1 MRILCALTYYRPY
14 TSGLTIYV
22 QRLATAL
29 ARRGH
34 SVTVLTSQYDPS
46 LPLTEL
52 LDGVRVVRAPVL
64 ARVSKGVIMP
74 TIGWLATSLALQHD
88 AMSLHLPQFDAPG
101 LALRGRLLR
110 QPVVLTYHSDLQ
122 LPFSMLNTVA
132 NRVIDAANL
141 VAGTLATR
149 IVAYTQDFADHSPYL
164 RRFREKIVVIPPPV
178 EVAEVSPEA
187 IAAFRER
194 WNLRGPVIGM
204 AARLAAEKGVEVL
217 LRALPKVLA
226 VHPEARVLFA
236 GPHENVLGEEAYAQ
250 RLAPEFARF
259 ARHWTF
265 LGTLDPR
272 EMAAFFPNLDVLVV
286 PSLNSTETFGLVQ
299 VEAMLCGTPAI
310 ASALPGVRQPVHQTG
325 MGEVVPIGDSDALA
339 AAILRVI
346 ELKQRYLR
354 PRDAI
359 AARFSTEK
367 TAAEYERLFE
377 ELRRPARA
385 RPPAHP

>member
-14 TSGLTIYV
+14 ISGLTIYV

-34 SVTVLTSQYDPS
+34 AVTVLTSQYDPS
-46 LPLTEL
+46 LPLTEWM
-52 LDGVRVVRAPVL
+52 DGVRVVRAPVV

-74 TIGWLATSLALQHD
+74 TFGWLATSLARNHD

-132 NRVIDAANL
+132 NRVVDVANL
-141 VAGTLATR
+141 AAGVLATR

-178 EVAEVSPEA
+178 EVAEATPEE

-217 LRALPKVLA
+217 LKALPRVLE
-226 VHPEARVLFA
+226 VYPEARVLFA

-259 ARHWTF
+259 SRHWTF
-265 LGTLDPR
+265 LGTLGPR
-272 EMAAFFPNLDVLVV
+272 EMAAFFPNLDVIVV

-299 VEAMLCGTPAI
+299 VEAMLCGVPSI

-325 MGEVVPIGDSDALA
+325 MGEVVPVGDADALA

-346 ELKQRYLR
+346 ELRERYVR
-354 PRDAI
+354 PRAEI
-359 AARFSTEK
+359 AAKFSTER
-367 TAAEYERLFE
+367 TAAAYEQLFE
-377 ELRRPARA
+377 TLRGLGSTCM
-385 RPPAHP
+385 PPR

>member
-14 TSGLTIYV
+14 ISGLTIYV

-34 SVTVLTSQYDPS
+34 AVTVLTSQYDPS
-46 LPLTEL
+46 LPLTEWM
-52 LDGVRVVRAPVL
+52 DGVRVVRAPVA

-74 TIGWLATSLALQHD
+74 TFGWLATSLALQHD

-132 NRVIDAANL
+132 NRVVDVANL
-141 VAGTLATR
+141 AAGALATR

-178 EVAEVSPEA
+178 EVAEATPDE

-217 LRALPKVLA
+217 LKALPRILA
-226 VHPEARVLFA
+226 VYPEARVLFA
-236 GPHENVLGEEAYAQ
+236 GPHENVLGEEAYAR

-259 ARHWTF
+259 SRHWTF
-265 LGTLDPR
+265 LGTLGPR
-272 EMAAFFPNLDVLVV
+272 EMAAFFPNLDVIVV

-299 VEAMLCGTPAI
+299 VEAMLCGTPSI

-325 MGEVVPIGDSDALA
+325 MGEVVPVGDSEALA

-346 ELKQRYLR
+346 ELRERYVR
-354 PRDAI
+354 PRAEI
-359 AARFSTEK
+359 AAKFSTER
-367 TAAEYERLFE
+367 TAAAYEQLFE
-377 ELRRPARA
+377 ALRGC
-385 RPPAHP
+385 

>member
-29 ARRGH
+29 VRRGH

-46 LPLTEL
+46 LPLREE
-52 LDGVRVVRAPVL
+52 LDGVRVVRAPVI

-74 TIGWLATSLALQHD
+74 TFGWLATSLALQHD

-122 LPFSMLNTVA
+122 LPFSILNTVA
-132 NRVIDAANL
+132 NRVVDAANL
-141 VAGTLATR
+141 AAGALATR
-149 IVAYTQDFADHSPYL
+149 IVAYTRDFADHSPFL

-178 EVAEVSPEA
+178 EVAPASPEDV
-187 IAAFRER
+187 AAFRER

-217 LRALPKVLA
+217 LRALPKVLE
-226 VHPEARVLFA
+226 VYPQARVLFA
-236 GPHENVLGEEAYAQ
+236 GPFEHVLGEEAYAR

-265 LGTLDPR
+265 LGTLGPE
-272 EMAAFFPNLDVLVV
+272 EMAAFFPNLDVIVV

-299 VEAMLCGTPAI
+299 VEAMLCGTPSI
-310 ASALPGVRQPVHQTG
+310 AAALPGVRQPVYQTG
-325 MGEVVPIGDSDALA
+325 MGEVVPVGDSEALA

-346 ELKQRYLR
+346 ELRERYVR
-354 PRDAI
+354 PREEI
-359 AARFSTEK
+359 AAKFSTEK
-367 TAAEYERLFE
+367 TALEYERLFE
-377 ELRRPARA
+377 DLRR
-385 RPPAHP
+385 

>member
-22 QRLATAL
+22 ERLATAL
-29 ARRGH
+29 VRRGH

-46 LPLTEL
+46 LPLREE
-52 LDGVRVVRAPVL
+52 LDGVRVVRAPVA

-74 TIGWLATSLALQHD
+74 TFGWIATSLALQHD

-101 LALRGRLLR
+101 LALRGRILR

-132 NRVIDAANL
+132 NRVVDAANL
-141 VAGTLATR
+141 AAGALATR
-149 IVAYTQDFADHSPYL
+149 VVAYTQDFADHSPFL
-164 RRFREKIVVIPPPV
+164 RRFCDKIVVIPPPV
-178 EVAEVSPEA
+178 EVAPVSPQQVA
-187 IAAFRER
+187 DFRER

-217 LRALPKVLA
+217 LKALPKVLA

-236 GPHENVLGEEAYAQ
+236 GPFENVLGEEAYAR

-259 ARHWTF
+259 GRHWTF
-265 LGTLDPR
+265 LGTLGPE
-272 EMAAFFPNLDVLVV
+272 EMGAFFPNLDVLVV

-299 VEAMLCGTPAI
+299 VEAMLCGTPSI
-310 ASALPGVRQPVHQTG
+310 AAALPGVRQPVHQTG

-346 ELKQRYLR
+346 ELRDRYVR
-354 PRDAI
+354 PRAEI
-359 AARFSTEK
+359 EAKFSTEK
-367 TAAEYERLFE
+367 TAIEYERLFE
-377 ELRRPARA
+377 TLRPRR
-385 RPPAHP
+385 

>member
-29 ARRGH
+29 VRRGH

-46 LPLTEL
+46 LPLREE
-52 LDGVRVVRAPVL
+52 LDGVRVVRAPVA

-74 TIGWLATSLALQHD
+74 TFGWLATSLALQHD

-132 NRVIDAANL
+132 NRVVDTANRAA
-141 VAGTLATR
+141 GMLATR
-149 IVAYTQDFADHSPYL
+149 VVAYTQDFADHSPFL

-178 EVAEVSPEA
+178 EVAEATPAQV
-187 IAAFRER
+187 AAFRER

-217 LRALPKVLA
+217 LRALPKLLER
-226 VHPEARVLFA
+226 HPEARVLFA
-236 GPHENVLGEEAYAQ
+236 GPFEHVLGEEAYAR

-259 ARHWTF
+259 GRHWTF
-265 LGTLDPR
+265 LGTLGPE
-272 EMAAFFPNLDVLVV
+272 EMGAFFPNLDVLVV

-299 VEAMLCGTPAI
+299 VEAMLCGTPSI

-325 MGEVVPIGDSDALA
+325 MGEVVPIGDSEALA

-346 ELKQRYLR
+346 ELRDRYVR
-354 PRDAI
+354 PREEIAAKFSTDKTAI
-359 AARFSTEK
+359 A
-367 TAAEYERLFE
+367 YEQLFA
-377 ELRRPARA
+377 ELRR
-385 RPPAHP
+385 